1 MNFGGERTLSNRC
14 CQLPWVCAM
23 GEDAPRAPRVDGLL
37 KPFARGVP
45 LPPRAAPN
53 VFPRFACPNVAVA
66 FEWPPRGPAL
76 LKPRPRVLLEAPR
89 AVVLLFEPLPRP
101 RPRPAVPNEG
111 SMVVASAFSD
121 ASRHVLDFEDR
132 FVDAWCGQSRGA
144 VTRLN
149 SRLAATSSPKKVRSR
164 KRPGHRHAN

>member
-23 GEDAPRAPRVDGLL
+23 GEDAPRAPRVDGLV

-45 LPPRAAPN
+45 LPPRTAPN

-76 LKPRPRVLLEAPR
+76 LKPRPRVLFEAPR
-89 AVVLLFEPLPRP
+89 AVVLFDPLPRP

-111 SMVVASAFSD
+111 SMVVASACSD
-121 ASRHVLDFEDR
+121 ASRHVLHSEDR
-132 FVDAWCGQSRGA
+132 FVDAWCGQSRGV

-164 KRPGHRHAN
+164 KRPGHRHAD